1 MDRSLFWLPADKI
14 TFGDMQAFL
23 NQQLEES
30 VVLDYTEVREATSER
45 DLNSLLQIVVAMANT
60 DGGIILAGVSKDPH
74 ASNKPGE
81 LVGLDPKFIDSLKNK
96 CRSLIQPAFLPE
108 ICPIQI
114 PNKNEVVLLIRINP
128 ERHPRPVVLREKG
141 VLVRVGDSNQHAD
154 LYRLQQLFTEKS
166 HIAGWPSSKPNFS
179 PDSFLPLEE
188 EYNLMVR
195 FALSG
200 IRSTL
205 TGFNSTRKKQILSSL
220 AQCPINKWISHYT
233 RPVVWGFT
241 VPTTSYFVTMR
252 SQPIHTLP
260 DFPGLALGALDI
272 ATRFH
277 VSLPARQETGSI
289 LLDVWLKELPKQAG
303 QPAWYPL
310 GLEMFYEL
318 LLTGLATITDPGISE
333 QSLEGF
339 SLSPSFVFTHINAKK
354 APWLDLSSLQCIGSL
369 RTLESFQSQIEASQA
384 QRIMELDRTTKDW
397 LSTLLSN
404 SGCMDYE
411 SRIQNIGLPGF
422 LHTA

>member
-1 MDRSLFWLPADKI
+1 MDRSLFWLPSDKI
-14 TFGDMQAFL
+14 TFDDVQVFL

-30 VVLDYTEVREATSER
+30 VVLDYTEVKETSSER

-60 DGGIILAGVSKDPH
+60 DGGLILVGVSKNQH
-74 ASNKPGE
+74 ATNRPGE
-81 LVGLDPKFIDSLKNK
+81 LVGLDPKFIDSFKNK

-108 ICPIQI
+108 IFPIQI
-114 PNKNEVVLLIRINP
+114 PGKDEIVLLIRIDP
-128 ERHPRPVVLREKG
+128 GRHPHPVVLREKG

-166 HIAGWPSSKPNFS
+166 HIAGLPSSISNFS

-188 EYNLMVR
+188 EYDLMVR

-205 TGFNSTRKKQILSSL
+205 TGLNSTTKKRIISSL
-220 AQCPINKWISHYT
+220 TQCPINKWISHYA
-233 RPVVWGFT
+233 RPVVWEFT
-241 VPTTSYFVTMR
+241 MPTTSYFVTMR
-252 SQPIHTLP
+252 SRPKHALP
-260 DFPGLALGALDI
+260 DFPGLAFGSLDI
-272 ATRFH
+272 AMRFH
-277 VSLPARQETGSI
+277 ASLTARQEMGGI
-289 LLDVWLKELPKQAG
+289 LLDIWFKELPKQKG
-303 QPAWYPL
+303 EPSWYPL
-310 GLEMFYEL
+310 ALEMFYEL
-318 LLTGLATITDPGISE
+318 LVTGLATITDPGISE

-339 SLSPSFVFTHINAKK
+339 SLSPSFLFAHINAKK
-354 APWLDLSSLQCIGSL
+354 APWLDLSTLQCIGTV
-369 RTLESFQSQIEASQA
+369 RTLESFQAQTDFSLA
-384 QRIMELDRTTKDW
+384 QRIMELDKTTKDW

-411 SRIQNIGLPGF
+411 SKIQNIGLPGF